1 MTEKIPPKRNIYLC
15 GFMATGKSSVGK
27 RLASLLHYDFLDM
40 DTAIE
45 EESGMSIPQI
55 FSNRGEAA
63 FRAMESR
70 MVEKLAARSR
80 YVIATGGGVIVNAR
94 NIEILKH
101 SGIVVTLTA
110 DIRTILSRVGSG
122 EDRPMLKGNDLEK
135 RTAALMEERAH
146 AYAQADMIIDTST
159 LTIDEVAQHIL
170 TSLEPESE
178 K

>member
-1 MTEKIPPKRNIYLC
+1 MTENIPEKRNVYLC

-27 RLASLLHYDFLDM
+27 RLASLLRYDFLDM

-55 FSNRGEAA
+55 FSTRGEAV

-70 MVEKLAARSR
+70 MVEKLAGRNR
-80 YVIATGGGVIVNAR
+80 YVIATGGGTIVNAR
-94 NIEILKH
+94 NLEILKH
-101 SGIVVTLTA
+101 SGTVVTLTA
-110 DIRTILSRVGSG
+110 DIQTILSRVGSV
-122 EDRPMLKGNDLEK
+122 EDRPMLKGDDLKK
-135 RTAALMEERAH
+135 RIASLIDERAH

-159 LTIDEVAQHIL
+159 LTIDEVARHIL
-170 TSLEPESE
+170 TSLERESG

>member
-1 MTEKIPPKRNIYLC
+1 MTKKIHEKRNVYLC

-27 RLASLLHYDFLDM
+27 RLALLLHYDFLDM

-45 EESGMSIPQI
+45 SESGMSIPQI
-55 FSNRGEAA
+55 FSTRGETA
-63 FRAMESR
+63 FRAMESK
-70 MVEKLAARSR
+70 MVEKLAARNR
-80 YVIATGGGVIVNAR
+80 HVIATGGGTIVNAR
-94 NIEILKH
+94 NLEILKH
-101 SGIVVTLTA
+101 SGTVVTLTA

-122 EDRPMLKGNDLEK
+122 EDRPMLKGDDLEK
-135 RTAALMEERAH
+135 RIAALMDERAS

-170 TSLEPESE
+170 TSLDPGSE